1 MPKIRHME
9 TKGLVQE
16 GGSSVTF
23 EQGQIT
29 RTLKHLTATVNTA
42 NGTTTTDLGI
52 TPPAG
57 SRALGYKIEVLSATS
72 GALAPAG
79 NITDLGFKAGD
90 IDAIADGITLAAN
103 TAGSNVAFAAA
114 ASRDNDM
121 PATELMITHTD
132 PGGAGKSSE
141 VRVTVLIEQFS

>member
-1 MPKIRHME
+1 MPKIRHID

-16 GGSSVTF
+16 TGSGVTH

-29 RTLKHLTATVNTA
+29 RTLKHLTATVSTA
-42 NGTTTTDLGI
+42 DGDSTTDLGI

-57 SRALGYKIEVLSATS
+57 SRALGYKIEVLSAT
-72 GALAPAG
+72 GGPAG

-141 VRVTVLIEQFS
+141 VRVTVLIETFE

>member
-1 MPKIRHME
+1 MPKIRHMD

-16 GGSSVTF
+16 GGASVTF

-29 RTLKHLTATVNTA
+29 RTLKHLTATVNTT

-57 SRALGYKIEVLSATS
+57 SRALGYKIEVLSAT
-72 GALAPAG
+72 GAQAG
-79 NITDLGFKAGD
+79 NITDLGFKNAD
-90 IDAIADGITLAAN
+90 VDAIADGITLAAN
-103 TAGSNVAFAAA
+103 AVGSNVAFAAA

-121 PATELMITHTD
+121 PATELMITHAD

-141 VRVTVLIEQFS
+141 VRVTVLIEIFE

>member
-1 MPKIRHME
+1 MPKIRHMD

-16 GGSSVTF
+16 SGASVTF

-42 NGTTTTDLGI
+42 NGDTTTDLGI
-52 TPPAG
+52 IPPAG
-57 SRALGYKIEVLSATS
+57 SRAIGYKIEVLSAT
-72 GALAPAG
+72 GAPAG
-79 NITDLGFKAGD
+79 NITDLGFKGAD
-90 IDAIADGITLAAN
+90 VDAIADGIALTAN
-103 TAGSNVAFAAA
+103 AAGSNVAFAAV

-141 VRVTVLIEQFS
+141 VRVTVLIETFE